1 MTARTAIHNL
11 QVANPLL
18 SFINDQMLPATGV
31 DKDKFWKGFND
42 IVADLAPKNIALLAE
57 RDRIQT
63 AMDAWHTAHPGPVAE
78 GKAMKDYRKFL
89 SQIGYLVPEPRNA
102 QATTANVDAELA
114 KLAGPQLVVPILI
127 KKRDFEDPV
136 IIGSKPSPNN
146 FRTIDKLKSTF
157 KLFGLQSGL
166 GFFNQNNYTGED
178 VNGRDVLLYSS
189 LIRSGNTMRK
199 QVRELKNLGAKSIY
213 FFGFHGLCM
222 HH

>member
-1 MTARTAIHNL
+1 VSEGDDFYTCFGSDLVKMLESSGCDTIITLNSLMTSPKGFA
-11 QVANPLL
+11 Q
-18 SFINDQMLPATGV
+18 SSCFIN
-31 DKDKFWKGFND
+31 
-42 IVADLAPKNIALLAE
+42 IEAPE
-57 RDRIQT
+57 
-63 AMDAWHTAHPGPVAE
+63 
-78 GKAMKDYRKFL
+78 
-89 SQIGYLVPEPRNA
+89 
-102 QATTANVDAELA
+102 
-114 KLAGPQLVVPILI
+114 LVVPILI